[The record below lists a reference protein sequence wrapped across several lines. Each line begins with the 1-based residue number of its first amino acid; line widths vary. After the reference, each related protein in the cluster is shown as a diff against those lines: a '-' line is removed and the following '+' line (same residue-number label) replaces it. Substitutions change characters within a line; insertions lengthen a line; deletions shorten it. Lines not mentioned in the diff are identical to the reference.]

1 MGPGR
6 AVDGQGV
13 MDDTSHEKDV
23 LENDNPAAE
32 GQVEPEPVI
41 LIVDDEPLALDIA
54 EMSLQR
60 HGYKTET
67 ARNGEEGWSKVLELA
82 PAMVLLDI
90 TMPDIDGFEV
100 FDRIRS
106 HPATEALPVIFVT
119 ARDDL
124 EHKVKGLEL
133 GAIDY
138 ITKPYN
144 PNELVARVRT
154 TLRLQR
160 LEREARAREREEE
173 RRRAVETL
181 LITLSHYINNAIAA
195 IQGHVAITPPDNPE
209 MVKVMMRVIKRQ
221 GKVVTTTLDAIE
233 EMLEELHLETTRYIL
248 GDAEMLNVEER
259 IRRRLDELEGEPNG
273 DDREL

>member
-1 MGPGR
+1 
-6 AVDGQGV
+6 
-13 MDDTSHEKDV
+13 MDETLRDQEKTESDS
-23 LENDNPAAE
+23 P
-32 GQVEPEPVI
+32 VEPEREDQDPVI

-60 HGYKTET
+60 HGYKTAT
-67 ARNGEEGWSKVLELA
+67 ARNGEEGWAKVLDLA
-82 PAMVLLDI
+82 PSMVLLDI

-100 FDRIRS
+100 FERIRS

-124 EHKVKGLEL
+124 DHKVKGLEL

-173 RRRAVETL
+173 RRRVVETL

-195 IQGHVAITPPDNPE
+195 IQGHVAITPPDNPD

-233 EMLEELHLETTRYIL
+233 EMLEELQLETTRYIL

-259 IRRRLDELEGEPNG
+259 IRRRLDELNETENG
-273 DDREL
+273 DNRGL